1 MRLSFT
7 EMAHAQKLDFEI
19 FVDEW
24 MEKHEICGKIQYAT
38 IYRAMLKSGW
48 DFFIDELIEYYSKSD
63 LYKVYDDT
71 VELLE
76 S

>member
-7 EMAHAQKLDFEI
+7 EMAHVQKLDFGI

-24 MEKHEICGKIQYAT
+24 MEKHEICCITQYAA
-38 IYRAMLKSGW
+38 IYRAMLKLRW

-63 LYKVYDDT
+63 LYKVYDDS

-76 S
+76 Y